1 MGRLRV
7 ELMGVV
13 RHGPSAVLAILLV
26 LVGSGLQIRVRR
38 RVADEDG
45 QRLVSATVI
54 NVVAPGAV
62 IFIAGAVTYL
72 RMVGLTHGGNAK
84 ATTVLVAAALL
95 ACAAYMLLVAMVALA
110 VAVVSH
116 GVRRAWAS
124 LWTVAA
130 MSVTAAVPLPIGWG
144 RCPVAPASRV
154 GSVGRVD
161 TRAARRRDVRGQRSL
176 VAGRRL

>member
-7 ELMGVV
+7 ELTGVV
-13 RHGPSAVLAILLV
+13 RHGPSALFAFLLV
-26 LVGSGLQIRVRR
+26 LLGSGLQIRVRR
-38 RVADEDG
+38 RVTDEDG
-45 QRLVSATVI
+45 PRLVSATVI
-54 NVVAPGAV
+54 NVVAPAAV
-62 IFIAGAVTYL
+62 VFIASAVTYL
-72 RMVGLTHGGNAK
+72 RLVGLAHGDNAR

-130 MSVTAAVPLPIGWG
+130 MSVTAAVLLPIGWG
-144 RCPVAPASRV
+144 R
-154 GSVGRVD
+154 
-161 TRAARRRDVRGQRSL
+161 
-176 VAGRRL
+176 